1 MGSGEKLLLKP
12 ASGLFFIGAQLPRT
26 VHYHPQMPLHTLQRL
41 SPTTLLGLWHLT
53 EAPDEL
59 WSALPRQGAYR
70 ALLPATADA
79 TRQAQ
84 WLAGRVLAHVLLR
97 ETGTADGAGVV
108 VHNDATG
115 RPWLAGGD
123 QHSTLSL
130 SHSGVWVAAV
140 LAQGARV
147 GIDVEMIRDKAQQ
160 LASKFLNAD
169 EWAAAQAAAPAA
181 HASAPAHYTL
191 LWSAKETL
199 YKLAGQRGIIFKTQ
213 LLLGTFEPRE
223 SGEIPATLVVGGAQ
237 TRHCICYS
245 QPSPGY
251 VLTYCHESAQ

>member
-1 MGSGEKLLLKP
+1 
-12 ASGLFFIGAQLPRT
+12 
-26 VHYHPQMPLHTLQRL
+26 MPLHTLQRL
-41 SPTTLLGLWHLT
+41 SPTAVLGLWHLT
-53 EAPDEL
+53 ETPTDL
-59 WSALPRQGAYR
+59 WRALPQPEAYR
-70 ALLPATADA
+70 ALVPATADA

-84 WLAGRVLAHVLLR
+84 WLAGRVLAHELLR
-97 ETGTADGAGVV
+97 STGTADEAGVV

-115 RPWLAGGD
+115 RPWLAGGGV
-123 QHSTLSL
+123 HSALSL

-147 GIDVEMIRDKAQQ
+147 GIDVEMIRDKAQR

-199 YKLAGQRGIIFKTQ
+199 YKLAGQRGIVFKTQ
-213 LLLGTFEPRE
+213 LLLGTFEPGE
-223 SGEIPATLVVGGAQ
+223 SGEIPATLVVGGAH

-251 VLTYCHESAQ
+251 VLTYSHQSDP